1 MLKNLV
7 LQVALGAL
15 LAFSFLGQAS
25 AESLEISY
33 PENSLE
39 IDLGSQILDSK
50 EVGDKIQ
57 LTDKNKE
64 KIPFIFNLKDE
75 RYIQLT
81 PLYPKISEEK
91 LKLELKDIKV
101 KDMKN
106 FKISLKGINL
116 GLPKVMNKENLD
128 KIIKYQGQGP
138 IMIMRNGEIPEGAV
152 ATEKSTK
159 DEISTTNVQVE
170 GVDEGDQVKTDGKN
184 IYYISQGKV
193 NIIQAGKNGE
203 MKLLN
208 SIEQD
213 NFNPRELYISDD
225 RLIIIGEVWQELK
238 VPQYEKMIMPPRES
252 KTQAIFYDI
261 KNKNNVPKELK
272 RESAQGYYVS
282 SRLIENRLIFV
293 TGRPAYQG
301 NTNFKEE
308 ELKDMRFVPGS
319 LIDSLITVTNV
330 SIDSSNINKFAFLGR
345 TDNMYMSKENLYLS
359 FEEYGIWQDVRDES
373 IDYSPKTDIIKLKI
387 NKGNVDYVSKGSIA
401 GYLINQF
408 SMDEENGN
416 LRVATTSDNF
426 QDKSS
431 SGIYVLDS
439 NMKKI
444 GEVSNIAP
452 GERIYSTRFL
462 GDRAY
467 MVTFKNTD
475 PLFVIDMKNPKKPQI
490 LGELKIPGYST
501 YMHPYDKDK
510 ILGFGQDTVEID
522 GRAYAL
528 GIKMALFDVSDV
540 KNPKEIQ
547 KEVIGDRGSY
557 SELLYDHKA
566 FLFSKDKNIMGF
578 PVTVTKVKG
587 DKLKDNVPQYGE
599 EVFQGAYI
607 YNLKSKDGFELKAKL
622 SQKKLKEDPSSNI
635 ERIIYINDNLY
646 TLSQDNIVSYDLKT
660 FKKLKEVRLK

>member
-7 LQVALGAL
+7 LQVALGTL
-15 LAFSFLGQAS
+15 LAFSFVGQAS

-39 IDLGSQILDSK
+39 IDLGSQILDAK

-64 KIPFIFNLKDE
+64 KIPFIVNLKDE

-91 LKLELKDIKV
+91 LKLEVKDIKV

-106 FKISLKGINL
+106 FKISLKEISL

-193 NIIQAGKNGE
+193 NIIQAGNNGE

-208 SIEQD
+208 SIEQN

-225 RLIIIGEVWQELK
+225 RLIIIGEVWQDLK
-238 VPQYEKMIMPPRES
+238 TPQYEKMIMPQRES

-261 KNKNNVPKELK
+261 KNKNDLPKELK

-282 SRLIENRLIFV
+282 SRLIENKVIFV

-301 NTNFKEE
+301 NTNFKED

-319 LIDSLITVTNV
+319 LIDSLITITNV
-330 SIDSSNINKFAFLGR
+330 SIDSSNVNKFVFLGR

-387 NKGNVDYVSKGSIA
+387 NKGNVDYVSKGSIP

-439 NMKKI
+439 NMKKV

-501 YMHPYDKDK
+501 YMHPNDKDN

-622 SQKKLKEDPSSNI
+622 SQKKSKEDPSSNI

-646 TLSQDNIVSYDLKT
+646 TLSQDNIVSYELKT

>member
-7 LQVALGAL
+7 LQVALGTL
-15 LAFSFLGQAS
+15 LAFSFVGQAS

-57 LTDKNKE
+57 VTDKNKE
-64 KIPFIFNLKDE
+64 KIPFIVNLKDE

-91 LKLELKDIKV
+91 LKLEVKDIKV
-101 KDMKN
+101 KDIKN
-106 FKISLKGINL
+106 FKISLKEISL

-193 NIIQAGKNGE
+193 NIIQAGNNGE

-208 SIEQD
+208 SIEQN
-213 NFNPRELYISDD
+213 NFNPRELYIYDD
-225 RLIIIGEVWQELK
+225 RLIIIGEVWQDLK
-238 VPQYEKMIMPPRES
+238 TPQYEKMIMPQRES

-261 KNKNNVPKELK
+261 KNKNDLPKELK

-282 SRLIENRLIFV
+282 SRLIENKVIFV

-301 NTNFKEE
+301 NTNFKED

-319 LIDSLITVTNV
+319 LIDSLITITNV
-330 SIDSSNINKFAFLGR
+330 SIDSSNVNKFVFLGR

-387 NKGNVDYVSKGSIA
+387 NKGNVDYVSKGSIP

-439 NMKKI
+439 NMKKV

-622 SQKKLKEDPSSNI
+622 SQKKSKEDPSSNI